1 MKIITILHLHE
12 QHGITEFQFSPFNS
26 KFQRYIINV
35 LHVDSFNVIFT
46 KSLYYRKDSRNDL
59 QLVFKYFRQVKK

>member
-1 MKIITILHLHE
+1 MNKMVYRSFNFDHL
-12 QHGITEFQFSPFNS
+12 IANS
-26 KFQRYIINV
+26 KYIINV
-35 LHVDSFNVIFT
+35 LYVDSFNVIFT